1 MQGRNLVDAML
12 PVGIESDDKIG
23 ALRQRKRD
31 TGLQGRALSE
41 IDRVPD
47 HGCASPYGQF
57 GSGVGRAV
65 VDDHDLITRPAQ
77 VSQNTRN
84 RLRFIE
90 CGNDDPCAV
99 AALVGACCHDKETSR
114 RPACSKRSSQ
124 NRSTGKIGHRPSTW
138 AGVLTEIPNHPRS
151 GVPNREK
158 PADLPVVQPTKFELV
173 VNLKTAKA
181 LGLTIRE
188 AFLLRADE
196 VIE

>member
-47 HGCASPYGQF
+47 DCCARPHRQF
-57 GSGVGRAV
+57 GRGIGRAV

-99 AALVGACCHDKETSR
+99 AALVGACCHDTETSR
-114 RPACSKRSSQ
+114 RVICSNDRAEADRQSNPDAVRQLGRAQAATRRECCARWSNLLVRIFLNISS
-124 NRSTGKIGHRPSTW
+124 
-138 AGVLTEIPNHPRS
+138 
-151 GVPNREK
+151 
-158 PADLPVVQPTKFELV
+158 
-173 VNLKTAKA
+173 
-181 LGLTIRE
+181 
-188 AFLLRADE
+188 
-196 VIE
+196 